1 MSSTLTG
8 RATFILNPNTLL
20 IAVNDVD
27 FDFGV
32 PANVAVQ
39 RITQAASLTAWPTNP
54 PSRRD
59 WRISKE
65 LIALVGKVVEVEA
78 FGVGEIE
85 NDFGTGCSPRG
96 SQSAEF
102 ARFEGQRDLP
112 GFR

>member
-1 MSSTLTG
+1 M
-8 RATFILNPNTLL
+8 LNPKKALL
-20 IAVNDVD
+20 TAQNDAD
-27 FDFGV
+27 GDSGV

-102 ARFEGQRDLP
+102 AGFEGQGDFL

>member
-8 RATFILNPNTLL
+8 RATFTLDPNGLL
-20 IAVNDVD
+20 IAENAL
-27 FDFGV
+27 
-32 PANVAVQ
+32 PQ
-39 RITQAASLTAWPTNP
+39 P
-54 PSRRD
+54 PSITEWPSNPTAHRD

-85 NDFGTGCSPRG
+85 NDFGTGRSPRG

-102 ARFEGQRDLP
+102 ARFEGQRDLLR
-112 GFR
+112 FR